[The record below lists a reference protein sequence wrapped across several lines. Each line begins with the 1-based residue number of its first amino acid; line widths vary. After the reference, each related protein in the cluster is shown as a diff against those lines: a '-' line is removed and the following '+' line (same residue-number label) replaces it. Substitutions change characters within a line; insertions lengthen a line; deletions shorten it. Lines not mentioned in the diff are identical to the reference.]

1 MTGRMCESMEGLVL
15 NEFFQAREV
24 IPQQSACL
32 ACQVMGSIY
41 STAVYIYNA
50 DHMSQIYT

>member
-32 ACQVMGSIY
+32 ACQVVGSIY